1 MNQDKKKVKPFS
13 PPAPVKSEPQPVGK
27 KAPQTPNDEE
37 RKPTIRE
44 EMDSIKQKRELMD
57 KNKRKQMEKE
67 KPSPPNVPKPG
78 QKNPLTKKPFEEGE
92 DFDMMA
98 YMKKQRLAKEKEML
112 KKAKE
117 DPNYKP
123 LSPQSHLPAA
133 VPDKDKKKLD
143 EA

>member
-1 MNQDKKKVKPFS
+1 
-13 PPAPVKSEPQPVGK
+13 
-27 KAPQTPNDEE
+27 
-37 RKPTIRE
+37 
-44 EMDSIKQKRELMD
+44 
-57 KNKRKQMEKE
+57 
-67 KPSPPNVPKPG
+67 
-78 QKNPLTKKPFEEGE
+78 
-92 DFDMMA
+92 MMA

-123 LSPQSHLPAA
+123 LTPQSHLPSA